1 MADRAITAQA
11 RPERPFLTV
20 VIPVY
25 QGEKVI
31 EDTVDA
37 VQRHARLREWPVEIV
52 LAASQSSDRTLELS
66 REAAATF
73 ENVVLL
79 DTTQQFGK
87 GGAVKAGM
95 IAARGEVCC
104 FVDADNA
111 VSFEQID
118 NAIPLLERY
127 DIVIGS
133 RYVPGGDPG
142 RRSLSRTIVSRGG
155 NVLMRLILGL
165 PYADTRAPLKVFRTP
180 VAKRLFSNSQLLG
193 FGFDS
198 EILFLAKRFGYSVY
212 ELPVSWQPFTES
224 TVNVRVEVIR
234 SIAELFQI
242 RWNWLRRRYRS

>member
-1 MADRAITAQA
+1 MADMAITTETSSQT
-11 RPERPFLTV
+11 PFLTV

-31 EDTVDA
+31 ETTVDA
-37 VQRHARLREWPVEIV
+37 VRRHARVRGWPIEIV
-52 LAASQSSDRTLELS
+52 LAASQSSDRTLELA
-66 REAAATF
+66 RGAAATF

-79 DTTQQFGK
+79 DTTEQLGK
-87 GGAVKAGM
+87 GEAVRAG
-95 IAARGEVCC
+95 ISAARGEVCC
-104 FVDADNA
+104 FIDADNA

-133 RYVPGGDPG
+133 RYVSGGDPG

-155 NVLMRLILGL
+155 NVLMKLILGL
-165 PYADTRAPLKVFRTP
+165 PYADTRAPLKVFRGP
-180 VAKRLFSNSQLLG
+180 VAKRLFLNSQLRG

-198 EILFLAKRFGYSVY
+198 EILFLAKRFGYSVH

-234 SIAELFQI
+234 SIAELIQI
-242 RWNWLRRRYRS
+242 RWNWLSGRYRS